1 MRDPPPRCR
10 VPLPGTRGGRSFH
23 ITDQLVF
30 EETVPGFGTG
40 QRTSRLESAGFE
52 FILGSI

>member
-1 MRDPPPRCR
+1 MTTPRRR
-10 VPLPGTRGGRSFH
+10 VPLTGMRGVRSFH
-23 ITDQLVF
+23 VTDQLVF

-40 QRTSRLESAGFE
+40 QRTSRLESAVFE